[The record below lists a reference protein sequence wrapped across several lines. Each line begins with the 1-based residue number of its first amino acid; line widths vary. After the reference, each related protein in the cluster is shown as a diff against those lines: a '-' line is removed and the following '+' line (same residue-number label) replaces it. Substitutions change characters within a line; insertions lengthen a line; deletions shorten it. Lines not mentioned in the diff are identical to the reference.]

1 MFDKNT
7 KIPYDRRSQEFDSTP
22 IHKLTFGPVDSPLET
37 VRQRNLIIQMA
48 GMTIIGMPLIA
59 LVLDLFID
67 SFTLQE
73 RLLMGENIFRQLG
86 SGLAAGIIFGV
97 TAKWI
102 VKRPF
107 LSEVNTRYSSMI
119 EDLKLNSSEIVFI
132 SLCAGVGEEVLFRGA
147 LQPWVCSHFGLFVGI
162 LMVSVGF
169 VAVHGYLNPK
179 NWRLSIYGIY
189 MTIAIFA
196 LGFMAELIG
205 LWSAVVAHTVIDIY
219 LLRELRSEFRADDE

>member
-1 MFDKNT
+1 
-7 KIPYDRRSQEFDSTP
+7 
-22 IHKLTFGPVDSPLET
+22 
-37 VRQRNLIIQMA
+37 MA

-73 RLLMGENIFRQLG
+73 RLLMGENIFLQLA

-102 VKRPF
+102 VKQPF

-147 LQPWVCSHFGLFVGI
+147 LQPWACSHFGLFVGI
-162 LMVSVGF
+162 LIVSIGF